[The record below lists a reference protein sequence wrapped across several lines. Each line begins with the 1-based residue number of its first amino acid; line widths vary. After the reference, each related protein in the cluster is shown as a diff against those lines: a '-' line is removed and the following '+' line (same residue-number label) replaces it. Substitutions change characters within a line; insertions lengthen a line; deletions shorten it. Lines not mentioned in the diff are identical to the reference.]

1 MLSDSTSSATLKE
14 KLKWVFKIYDKDLS
28 GIQADVS
35 LLASSVDICPGFIS
49 MAEMVTVLGTVY
61 GLEGIEQVEATD
73 RVEFI
78 FSLLD
83 TNRN

>member
-1 MLSDSTSSATLKE
+1 
-14 KLKWVFKIYDKDLS
+14 
-28 GIQADVS
+28 
-35 LLASSVDICPGFIS
+35 

-61 GLEGIEQVEATD
+61 GMEGIDQVEATD

-83 TNRN
+83 TNRNRDHRQGFNYFFK